1 MAGENGG
8 EKRGKLEANTENL
21 MSGFERL
28 TRTIE
33 KSIESNDIAHNILH
47 KRIDGTNKEVVKL
60 QVNVAR
66 LFAWV
71 TLLAGTAALA
81 VKILF

>member
-8 EKRGKLEANTENL
+8 EKLGKLEANTENL

>member
-1 MAGENGG
+1 MEGNGG
-8 EKRGKLEANTENL
+8 EKLGKLEANTENL
-21 MSGFERL
+21 MLGFERL
-28 TRTIE
+28 ERVIE
-33 KSIESNDIAHNILH
+33 KSIESNDTAHLRLH
-47 KRIDGTNKEVVKL
+47 KRIDNTNKDVGKL

-81 VKILF
+81 VKIIF